1 MSFFK
6 NLLASIL
13 GVFIA
18 FILMTVVFVFIIG
31 VFGSALSDKDA
42 VTIDN
47 NSVLIL
53 NLDYEMRDNYSVSDP
68 FIDAFG
74 IKNHKILSLD
84 KVLIAIENAKNDDRI
99 EGISIESKDL
109 NAGFAQMQAIRNK
122 LEDFKTSG
130 KFVNAFADGY
140 SQKNYYLSSVADSIY
155 INPIGNI
162 DFKGLSAEILY
173 FKDFQEKYGL
183 KMEVIRHGKYKSAVE
198 PFLENKMSDANR
210 EQITSFLQSIWQTM
224 LADIAKSRSKTVEQL
239 NVIAD
244 NLDARNAKRAL
255 QNKMID
261 GALYHDEYVSK
272 LKKLTGITDD
282 EKLLKVD
289 LMDYIDSGK
298 GLITSTA
305 KDKIAIIYAEG
316 EIMNG
321 EGNEDYIGPETMIK
335 YLTKARKDK
344 NIKAIVLRINSPGG
358 DGLASDI
365 IWREIEL
372 TKKEKPVVVSMGNYA
387 ASGGYYM
394 ACNADKIFAQPTTIT
409 GSIGVFGI
417 IPNASGFAKNI
428 GVNSEQVGTNKNAEN
443 YSPFKPMS
451 DHFKGEV
458 TEYIEDFYINFVTKV
473 AQGRHKT
480 FEEIDAIAQGRVW
493 TGTQALQNGL
503 VDELGTLDDAVL
515 AAAEMAS
522 TTDYKR
528 VSYPNFS
535 KDFKDAFKNVPFI
548 SLKQNLKTEL
558 GDENVMIY
566 EHLKSLVQLEG
577 IQARMPFLMT
587 IN

>member
-47 NSVLIL
+47 KSVLIL

-68 FIDAFG
+68 LIDAFG
-74 IKNHKILSLD
+74 IKTDEILSLD

-109 NAGFAQMQAIRNK
+109 SAGFAQMQAIRNK

-130 KFVNAFADGY
+130 KFVNAYADGY

-173 FKDFQEKYGL
+173 FKDFQEKYGI

-210 EQITSFLQSIWQTM
+210 EQMTSFLQSIWQNM

-272 LKKLTGITDD
+272 LKKLTGIADD

-289 LMDYIDSGK
+289 LMDYIDSGE
-298 GLITSTA
+298 GLITSKA
-305 KDKIAIIYAEG
+305 NDKIAIIYAEG

-344 NIKAIVLRINSPGG
+344 SIKAIVLRINSPGG

-428 GVNSEQVGTNKNAEN
+428 GINSEQVGTNKNAEN
-443 YSPFKPMS
+443 YSLFKPMT
-451 DHFKGEV
+451 DQFKGEI

-473 AQGRHKT
+473 AQGRHKS
-480 FEEIDAIAQGRVW
+480 FEYIDAIAQGRVW
-493 TGTQALQNGL
+493 TGSQALQNGL
-503 VDELGTLDDAVL
+503 VDELGTLDDAVI
-515 AAAEMAS
+515 AAA
-522 TTDYKR
+522 TLGKTNDYKR

-535 KDFKDAFKNVPFI
+535 KDLKDAFKNVPFI
-548 SLKQNLKTEL
+548 SLKQSLKVEL
-558 GDENVMIY
+558 GVENVKLY
-566 EHLKSLVQLEG
+566 EHLKSLMQIKG